1 MVTLQER
8 LFLIAGPQFSQR
20 QRALEVI
27 KKKVFKDFSAFDLLT
42 FYADDIE
49 LNDFSGKVLTVS
61 FEGTRII
68 LIRGALRLSPEA
80 RQFIFKN
87 IKKIIISNCIVL
99 EVEKEYKRLQ
109 EEKKVTTDELFDL
122 FLSQATILKT
132 AAGIDEQVTF
142 ETFKTNLFRRDL
154 PGSLYALQELFSQ
167 RTRDDQLG
175 LQILGLLISVGAQ
188 ERDVEKKEKKLMY
201 LWEADRAIK
210 EKGIDSQTVLSVAL
224 TKILN
229 A

>member
-8 LFLIAGPQFSQR
+8 LFLITGPQFSQR

-27 KKKVFKDFSAFDLLT
+27 KKKVFRDLSAFNLLT

-49 LNDFSGKVLTVS
+49 LNDFSEKVLTVS
-61 FEGTRII
+61 FEGARII
-68 LIRGALRLSPEA
+68 LIRDALRLSAEV
-80 RQFIFKN
+80 RQFIFEN
-87 IKKIIISNCIVL
+87 IKKIILSNCIAL

-109 EEKKVTTDELFDL
+109 EEKKITTDTLFGL
-122 FLSQATILKT
+122 FFAQATILKT
-132 AAGIDEQVTF
+132 APALDEQVTF

-154 PGSLYALQELFSQ
+154 PGSLYALQALFSQ
-167 RTRDDQLG
+167 RTRDDRLG
-175 LQILGLLISVGAQ
+175 LQILGLLISAGAQ
-188 ERDVEKKEKKLMY
+188 ERDPGKKEKKMIY

-229 A
+229 T